1 LMTTELTQSRAI
13 QDIAGALRNAHERRV
28 PITPVREQLGN
39 NNVAA
44 AYAVQETNTAHW
56 LGAGRRLIGRKI
68 GLTSP
73 AVQRQLGVDQPDY
86 GVLYADMALADGE
99 QISRQRLIQP
109 KVEAEI
115 AFALKKALDGQG
127 LHLAEV
133 IAAIEYALPALEI
146 VDSRIANWD
155 IGIVDT
161 IADNA
166 SCGLFVL
173 GATPKKISEFDL
185 RLCGMVVEKN
195 GEPVSFGAGAACL
208 GNPLNALL
216 WLARKM
222 VETGRPLE
230 GGELVLSG
238 ALGPMVAME
247 KGDFIEARVSGLG
260 SARLVVTA

>member
-1 LMTTELTQSRAI
+1 
-13 QDIAGALRNAHERRV
+13 
-28 PITPVREQLGN
+28 
-39 NNVAA
+39 
-44 AYAVQETNTAHW
+44 
-56 LGAGRRLIGRKI
+56 
-68 GLTSP
+68 
-73 AVQRQLGVDQPDY
+73 
-86 GVLYADMALADGE
+86 MALADGE

-166 SCGLFVL
+166 SSGLFVL
-173 GATPKKISEFDL
+173 GGTPKKISEFDL